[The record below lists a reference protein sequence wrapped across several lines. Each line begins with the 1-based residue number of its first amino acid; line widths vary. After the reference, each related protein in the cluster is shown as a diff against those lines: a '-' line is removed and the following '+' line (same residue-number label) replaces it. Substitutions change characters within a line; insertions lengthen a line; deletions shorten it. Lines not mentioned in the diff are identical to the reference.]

1 MSRST
6 TGASGAFSGV
16 REWSQR
22 LSGSYRLPVA
32 GIAIVCL
39 VGLFT
44 VVPLAFVILNSF
56 NVALP
61 GKPFQ
66 LGLAG
71 WHEAFSEPKTVR
83 AIGYSFLLSL
93 RSFIGV
99 GIAFILSWLLV
110 RARIPGRSFIELS
123 LWVGFFLP
131 HLPLTLGWILL
142 LDPNYGVINQALIQL
157 PFVGK
162 APFSIYS
169 VGGILWVHLTLTMVP
184 VMTILLTP
192 ALRQF
197 DAAIEE
203 SARVCGSS
211 SWTTLRRI
219 TIPILSPTILTV
231 TIAGLI
237 RSLEAFEIEQLI
249 GTPVGIDVYAT
260 RIFDLISWEPARFSP
275 AMALSTFFLGVL
287 FLLALFYQRFT
298 ALREFGTVTGRGMSV
313 RPVWIGKWRYA
324 ASALC
329 IGFVTVG
336 IFLPLA
342 MLLIGSF
349 MRLYGFFNVAAPFT
363 TAHWRAALTDPLF
376 LSSLGNSLIL
386 GLSVALAGVGLYSL
400 IGYAILRSRIPG
412 RHLVSLFAWLP
423 WAVPGILLGVALLWL
438 VLSLPG
444 ISLFYGTFVPLIV
457 VLIVKEMPIGTH
469 MMKSAFGQIA
479 LDLEDASRA
488 SGAGWFTTFRRIT
501 LPLVAP
507 TLVSIFVLVF
517 ISALRDISTTILLVT
532 AATRPLSILM
542 MEFSRGGQ
550 LEVASILGVVISVVA
565 IAAALIGRRLGLRL
579 GSDG

>member
-1 MSRST
+1 L
-6 TGASGAFSGV
+6 
-16 REWSQR
+16 RESWGFK
-22 LSGSYRLPVA
+22 LAGFVTVA
-32 GIAIVCL
+32 V

-44 VVPLAFVILNSF
+44 VVPLGFVVLNSF
-56 NVALP
+56 NVAAP

-71 WHEAFSEPKTVR
+71 WQEGFSDPKTAR
-83 AIGYSFLLSL
+83 AIGYTFLLST
-93 RSFIGV
+93 RSFVGV
-99 GIAFILSWLLV
+99 GIAFLLSWLLV
-110 RARIPGRSFIELS
+110 RARIPGRAFIEFS
-123 LWVGFFLP
+123 LWLGFFLP

-142 LDPNYGVINQALIQL
+142 LDPNYGLINRALMQL
-157 PFVGK
+157 PFVTQ

-169 VGGILWVHLTLTMVP
+169 VGGILWIHLTLTMVP
-184 VMTILLTP
+184 VMTILLMP

-203 SARVCGSS
+203 SARACGSS
-211 SWTTLRRI
+211 AWTTLRRI

-249 GTPVGIDVYAT
+249 GTPAGIDVYAT
-260 RIFDLISWEPARFSP
+260 RIFDLISWSPAQFSP

-287 FLLALFYQRFT
+287 FVLALFYQRFT
-298 ALREFGTVTGRGMSV
+298 ATREFGTVTGKGMSL
-313 RPVWIGKWRYA
+313 RPVSIGRWRYL

-329 IGFVTVG
+329 VALAAVG

-342 MLLIGSF
+342 TLLTGSF
-349 MRLYGFFNVAAPFT
+349 MRLYGFFHVASPFT
-363 TAHWRAALTDPLF
+363 TAHWRTALGDPLF

-386 GLSVALAGVGLYSL
+386 GLTAALLGVGLYSL
-400 IGYAILRSRIPG
+400 IGYAIQRSRLPG
-412 RHLVSLFAWLP
+412 RHLVSIFAWLP

-438 VLSLPG
+438 LLSLPG
-444 ISLFYGTFVPLIV
+444 VSLFYGTFVPLIL
-457 VLIVKEMPIGTH
+457 VLIIKEMPIGTH
-469 MMKSAFGQIA
+469 LMKSAFGQIA
-479 LDLEDASRA
+479 RDLEDASQA
-488 SGAGWFTTFRRIT
+488 SGAGWLTTFRRIT

-507 TLVSIFVLVF
+507 TLVSLFILVF
-517 ISALRDISTTILLVT
+517 IGALKDISTTILLVT

-550 LEVASILGVVISVVA
+550 LEVASILGVVISVAA

-579 GSDG
+579 GTQG